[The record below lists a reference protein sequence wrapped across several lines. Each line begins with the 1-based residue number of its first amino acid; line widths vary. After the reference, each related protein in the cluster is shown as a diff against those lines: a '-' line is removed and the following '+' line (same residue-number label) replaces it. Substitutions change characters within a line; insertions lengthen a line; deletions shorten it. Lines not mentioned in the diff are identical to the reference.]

1 MQNMVGW
8 GLDLQFILLKN
19 IWNWSAQILRI
30 FGDLTFRFFAD
41 QTSRVFADLTIRF
54 LADFT
59 SKIFADLCKLQE
71 ISQWCPST
79 YKLCKYSEMN
89 TKANFA

>member
-1 MQNMVGW
+1 MQNSECVQYLRRECYELQNMVGGGLYLQNMVGW

-41 QTSRVFADLTIRF
+41 
-54 LADFT
+54 
-59 SKIFADLCKLQE
+59 
-71 ISQWCPST
+71 
-79 YKLCKYSEMN
+79 
-89 TKANFA
+89 